1 MLNHPTLTNSNFRHN
16 PNLVATPSATR
27 GGYPSGQAVLP
38 GLAEVRHVVA
48 QFAHPL
54 LQVAD
59 FWLLTPGLG
68 RLPGLAKLRLAPLL
82 CKNYGKG
89 YTMGEKKSESIN
101 RSFGVL
107 KKKRQRTL
115 IAERKISVLRVD
127 AATLGT

>member
-1 MLNHPTLTNSNFRHN
+1 MPVARPCFIPSEHNSNLF
-16 PNLVATPSATR
+16 ATTSATTNGDPLR
-27 GGYPSGQAVLP
+27 QVLLP
-38 GLAEVRHVVA
+38 GLVGAKYEA
-48 QFAHPL
+48 PGSAHPL

-127 AATLGT
+127 AATPGT